1 MLIKWRKLG
10 LRHREY
16 TARVVYLLLLAIPF
30 AALAL
35 LSLFAFLSVLAV
47 RWIVSLAGAA
57 RYLAKRRSDWHEAC
71 RGSVQF
77 GNGLMTTGRSL
88 QMAGIRQEL
97 AEG

>member
-1 MLIKWRKLG
+1 MARAGAQAAAEKAAGLSAQMLIKWRKLG

-35 LSLFAFLSVLAV
+35 LSLFAFLGVLAV

-57 RYLAKRRSDWHEAC
+57 RYLAKRRSD
-71 RGSVQF
+71 
-77 GNGLMTTGRSL
+77 
-88 QMAGIRQEL
+88 MA
-97 AEG
+97 